1 MMYVPEKGVVNFVTG
16 MGINVVKNTCPVDG
30 STKRE
35 YAKKLMEQINRENP
49 GAKERLMTA
58 ILNGN
63 FKDWPEK
70 PIKTDE
76 NLKGLKD
83 NHRVKF

>member
-1 MMYVPEKGVVNFVTG
+1 
-16 MGINVVKNTCPVDG
+16 
-30 STKRE
+30 
-35 YAKKLMEQINRENP
+35 MEQINRENP
-49 GAKERLMTA
+49 GAKERIMTA
-58 ILNGN
+58 IVNGD